1 MLNSCKP
8 LERSQEGS
16 LWPNVFLR
24 RAWAMRHA
32 QETGSADARG
42 REVGTV
48 PPDPCGGPLLTW
60 FILNFLPL
68 SPFKH
73 FIFWRCWSS
82 LRCVALASCG
92 AQAQL
97 PCGMCGLSS
106 STRDWTHIPHTGR
119 QILNHWTTREVP
131 SLLSPSQTFLSLLSH
146 LSVNGTATESN
157 WRYDIS
163 SMGRRPAIG
172 QHQWGSPKRT
182 GHAGLAQNPTW
193 ILKAISHR
201 RKQTV
206 RTGLAFKFF
215 KKLINQPIN

>member
-1 MLNSCKP
+1 MPEEERWALFPQTHVVALFWPDLSSTSFLFLLLNT
-8 LERSQEGS
+8 LY
-16 LWPNVFLR
+16 F
-24 RAWAMRHA
+24 
-32 QETGSADARG
+32 
-42 REVGTV
+42 
-48 PPDPCGGPLLTW
+48 GGAG
-60 FILNFLPL
+60 
-68 SPFKH
+68 
-73 FIFWRCWSS
+73 SS